1 MSVSTFTD
9 LKSYTMENKIGAT
22 GAPYGFSQASR
33 ALNLCPDLARL
44 KKYDIYLKANQKTYN
59 ILAVLSLLT
68 VSGTVVAFSTGHWI
82 TGIIAAIVSVVLL
95 FLWLLYR
102 GLIKGGA
109 YESGLLIPGMVSS
122 VQPLELIALA
132 DMRSDE
138 TTYTTPQWGCKKI
151 EPEALPLHTLQVGEK
166 VPCVAMFGMAGNGL
180 RNNFE
185 PRPVSWATADNRNI
199 EQAIR
204 AIDEEEWALLYDVL
218 DRETAVSQ
226 TDITM
231 IQEHI

>member
-1 MSVSTFTD
+1 
-9 LKSYTMENKIGAT
+9 MENEIGAKGT
-22 GAPYGFSQASR
+22 PYGCSQASR
-33 ALNLCPDLARL
+33 ALNLCPDLVRL
-44 KKYDIYLKANQKTYN
+44 KKYDIYLKANTKTFN
-59 ILAVLSLLT
+59 ILALLSLLT
-68 VSGTVVAFSTGHWI
+68 VSGTVLTFGTGHWI
-82 TGIIAAIVSVVLL
+82 VGIVAAIISLVLL
-95 FLWLLYR
+95 FLLLLYR

-109 YESGLLIPGMVSS
+109 YENGLLVPGMVSS

-138 TTYTTPQWGCKKI
+138 TTYTAPQWGCKKI
-151 EPEALPLHTLQVGEK
+151 EPEALPLHRLQVGEK

-185 PRPVSWATADNRNI
+185 PRPVSWATADSRDI

-204 AIDEEEWALLYDVL
+204 AIDDEEWALLYDVL
-218 DRETAVSQ
+218 DREMAVSQ

-231 IQEHI
+231 IAE

>member
-1 MSVSTFTD
+1 
-9 LKSYTMENKIGAT
+9 MENEIGAK
-22 GAPYGFSQASR
+22 GMPYGLSQASR

-44 KKYDIYLKANQKTYN
+44 KKYDIYLKANTKTYH
-59 ILAVLSLLT
+59 ILAALLLLM
-68 VSGTVVAFSTGHWI
+68 VSGTVLAFGTGHWI
-82 TGIIAAIVSVVLL
+82 VGIVTGIVSLVLL

-109 YESGLLIPGMVSS
+109 YENGLLIPGMVSS
-122 VQPLELIALA
+122 VQPLELITLA

-166 VPCVAMFGMAGNGL
+166 VPCVAMFGMAGDGL

-185 PRPVSWATADNRNI
+185 PRPVSWATADNQDI

-218 DRETAVSQ
+218 DREVPVSQ
-226 TDITM
+226 TDVTM
-231 IQEHI
+231 IAG

>member
-1 MSVSTFTD
+1 
-9 LKSYTMENKIGAT
+9 MENEIGAKGT
-22 GAPYGFSQASR
+22 PYGFSQASR
-33 ALNLCPDLARL
+33 ALNLSPDLARL
-44 KKYDIYLKANQKTYN
+44 KKYDIYLKANTKTYN
-59 ILAVLSLLT
+59 ILTLLSLLT
-68 VSGTVVAFSTGHWI
+68 IAGTVLAFGTGHWI
-82 TGIIAAIVSVVLL
+82 IGIITTIISLVLL
-95 FLWLLYR
+95 FLLLLYR
-102 GLIKGGA
+102 GLVKGGA
-109 YESGLLIPGMVSS
+109 YENGLLIPGMVSS

-138 TTYTTPQWGCKKI
+138 TTYTVPQWGCKKI

-166 VPCVAMFGMAGNGL
+166 VPCVAMFGMAGDGL

-185 PRPVSWATADNRNI
+185 PRPVSWATADNRDI

-218 DRETAVSQ
+218 DREVAVSQ

-231 IQEHI
+231 IAE